1 MAFGILSA
9 MIFTPIIGAIIGYII
24 GTKNLKAAKF
34 FDLGVALLTLII
46 SVIALPRIDFSTH
59 AYQLVEN
66 MAWAPS
72 LGINYILGVDGI
84 SYPLVLLTT
93 FISPIA
99 MAASWHI
106 KDRTNIH
113 FVLLL
118 LIESAL
124 LGVFMSLDLFLFFVF
139 WEIVLVPMYFL
150 IGIWGNQDD
159 PARREYSAI
168 KFFIYT
174 HFAGLFVLLAIIA
187 LYFQI
192 EPRTFSMIE
201 ITRLA
206 PALPE
211 NVQTIIFG
219 ALLFGFAV
227 KLPVWPFHTWLPDA
241 HVDAP
246 TAGSIHLASLMLK
259 MGGYGLIRIGMFMVP
274 DGARAWIPVMII
286 LGGVSAFYAAFAAMS
301 QKDVKK
307 MIAYS
312 SVSHM
317 GLALLGIAAF
327 NVIGIQGA
335 IYEMVAHGIITGHLF
350 FIAGVIHHKVGTRII
365 EKITG
370 FGKKTPLLM
379 GSIAIAFLGSMGLPG
394 LAGFVAEFLIFLGV
408 FEAYSFVA
416 IIVVFSI
423 IFTAGYFLWTLQR
436 IGFREPVETV
446 PEKVADLDFWPEL
459 VPFLILIIAAIAF
472 GIYPSPLLN
481 MMEASVSNLVMVIGG

>member
-1 MAFGILSA
+1 MEFGLLSA
-9 MIFTPIIGAIIGYII
+9 MIFTPVIGGILGYIV
-24 GTKNLKAAKF
+24 GTKNIRAAKF
-34 FDLGVALLTLII
+34 FDLGVALLTFVI
-46 SVIALPRIDFSTH
+46 SIFALQKINFSTH

-66 MAWAPS
+66 IAWAPS

-106 KDRTNIH
+106 EDRTNIH
-113 FVLLL
+113 YVLLL
-118 LIESAL
+118 FIEAAL

-150 IGIWGNQDD
+150 IGIWGG
-159 PARREYSAI
+159 PRKEYSAI

-187 LYFQI
+187 LYFNI

-201 ITRLA
+201 IAKHA
-206 PALPE
+206 PSLP
-211 NVQTIIFG
+211 VGLQTIVFG

-241 HVDAP
+241 HVEAP
-246 TAGSIHLASLMLK
+246 TAGSIHLASLLLK
-259 MGGYGLIRIGMFMVP
+259 MGGYGIIRIGMMMVP
-274 DGARAWIPVMII
+274 AGARAWIPVMII

-301 QKDVKK
+301 QRDVKK
-307 MIAYS
+307 LIAYS

-327 NVIGIQGA
+327 NVIGIEGA
-335 IYEMVAHGIITGHLF
+335 IYEMVAHGIITGMLF
-350 FIAGVIHHKVGTRII
+350 FIAGVIHHHVGSRII
-365 EKITG
+365 EEITG

-379 GSIAIAFLGSMGLPG
+379 TSIAIAFLASMGLPG

-408 FEAYSFVA
+408 FQAYKFVA

-423 IFTAGYFLWTLQR
+423 IFTAGFFLWTLQR
-436 IGFREPVETV
+436 IGFREPVKTV
-446 PEKVADLDFWPEL
+446 PEHVEDLEFWPEL
-459 VPFLILIIAAIAF
+459 VPFVILILFMIIL
-472 GIYPSPLLN
+472 GIYPSPLLD
-481 MMEASVSNLVMVIGG
+481 MMEASVSNVVTILGG

>member
-1 MAFGILSA
+1 M
-9 MIFTPIIGAIIGYII
+9 
-24 GTKNLKAAKF
+24 
-34 FDLGVALLTLII
+34 
-46 SVIALPRIDFSTH
+46 
-59 AYQLVEN
+59 EN

-72 LGINYILGVDGI
+72 VGINYILGVDGI

-106 KDRTNIH
+106 KDRTNVH
-113 FVLLL
+113 YVLLL
-118 LIESAL
+118 LIEAAL
-124 LGVFMSLDLFLFFVF
+124 LGVFMALDLFLFFVF

-187 LYFQI
+187 LYFSTGAQ
-192 EPRTFSMIE
+192 TFSME
-201 ITRLA
+201 RMAEMAQT
-206 PALPE
+206 LPHSLQ
-211 NVQTIIFG
+211 VAIFG

-246 TAGSIHLASLMLK
+246 TAGSIHLASLLLK
-259 MGGYGLIRIGMFMVP
+259 MGGYGIIRIGLVMVP
-274 DGARAWIPVMII
+274 DGARAWVPVMLL
-286 LGGVSAFYAAFAAMS
+286 LGGVSAFYAAFCAMS

-307 MIAYS
+307 LIAYS

-327 NVIGIQGA
+327 NVIGIKGA
-335 IYEMVAHGIITGHLF
+335 IYEMVAHGIITGHMF
-350 FIAGVIHHKVGTRII
+350 FIAGSIHHKLGTRII

-370 FGKKTPLLM
+370 FGKKTPMLM
-379 GSIAIAFLGSMGLPG
+379 TSIAIAFLASMGLPG

-408 FEAYSFVA
+408 FKAYSFVA

-436 IGFREPVETV
+436 LGFREPVETV
-446 PEKVADLDFWPEL
+446 PEHVEDLEFWPEL
-459 VPFLILIIAAIAF
+459 VPYLLLIFLAILF
-472 GIYPSPLLN
+472 GIYPSPLLY
-481 MMEASVSNLVMVIGG
+481 MMDASVRHVVMILGG

>member
-1 MAFGILSA
+1 MTIGILSV
-9 MIFTPIIGAIIGYII
+9 MLFTPIIGAVIGYII
-24 GTKNLKAAKF
+24 GTRNIKTAKF
-34 FDLGVALLTLII
+34 FGMGVTILTFII
-46 SVIALPRIDFSTH
+46 SLIAIPRINFLSFE
-59 AYQLVEN
+59 YQLVETV
-66 MAWAPS
+66 AWAPS
-72 LGINYILGVDGI
+72 VGINYILGVDGI

-106 KDRTNIH
+106 HDRTNIH
-113 FVLLL
+113 FALLL
-118 LIESAL
+118 LIEAAL
-124 LGVFMSLDLFLFFVF
+124 LGVFMALDLFLFFVF

-150 IGIWGNQDD
+150 IGIWGG
-159 PARREYSAI
+159 PRREYSAI

-187 LYFQI
+187 LYFNV
-192 EPRTFSMIE
+192 ETRTFSMIE
-201 ITRLA
+201 IAKMA
-206 PALPE
+206 PNLPTGL
-211 NVQTIIFG
+211 QSIIFG

-241 HVDAP
+241 HVEAP
-246 TAGSIHLASLMLK
+246 TAGSIHLASLLLK
-259 MGGYGLIRIGMFMVP
+259 MGGYGIIRIGMIMVP
-274 DGARAWIPVMII
+274 EGARAWVPVMLI

-307 MIAYS
+307 LIAYS

-317 GLALLGIAAF
+317 GLALLGLAAF
-327 NVIGIQGA
+327 NIRGIQGA

-365 EKITG
+365 EDITG

-379 GSIAIAFLGSMGLPG
+379 ASIAVAFLASMGLPG
-394 LAGFVAEFLIFLGV
+394 MAGFVAEFLIFLGV
-408 FEAYSFVA
+408 FETYKFVA

-446 PEKVADLDFWPEL
+446 PEQVDDLEFWPEL
-459 VPFLILIIAAIAF
+459 VPFIILIIFTIIF
-472 GIYPSPLLN
+472 GILPSPLLE
-481 MMEASVSNLVMVIGG
+481 MMEASVANVVSILGG

>member
-24 GTKNLKAAKF
+24 GTKNIKAAKF
-34 FDLGVALLTLII
+34 FDLGIALLTFII
-46 SVIALPRIDFSTH
+46 SLIAVPRIDFSTH
-59 AYQLVEN
+59 TYQLMESLT
-66 MAWAPS
+66 WAPTM
-72 LGINYILGVDGI
+72 GITYILGVDGI

-118 LIESAL
+118 LIESAI
-124 LGVFMSLDLFLFFVF
+124 LGVFMALDLFLFFVF

-150 IGIWGNQDD
+150 IGIWGG
-159 PARREYSAI
+159 PRREYSAI

-187 LYFQI
+187 LYFNI

-201 ITRLA
+201 IAKLA
-206 PALPE
+206 PALPH
-211 NVQTIIFG
+211 NVQVIIFG

-241 HVDAP
+241 HVEAP

-259 MGGYGLIRIGMFMVP
+259 MGGYGLIRIGMMMIP
-274 DGARAWIPVMII
+274 EGARAWIPVMII
-286 LGGVSAFYAAFAAMS
+286 LGIVSAFYAAFAAMS

-317 GLALLGIAAF
+317 GLALLGLAAF
-327 NVIGIQGA
+327 NLRGIQGA
-335 IYEMVAHGIITGHLF
+335 IYEMVAHGIITGLLF
-350 FIAGVIHHKVGTRII
+350 FLAGSIHHHVGSRDI

-370 FGKKTPLLM
+370 FGKKTPYLM
-379 GSIAIAFLGSMGLPG
+379 AAIAIAFLGSMGLPG

-408 FEAYSFVA
+408 FEAYKFIA

-436 IGFREPVETV
+436 LGFREPVKTV
-446 PEKVADLDFWPEL
+446 PKKIKDLEFWPEL
-459 VPFLILIIAAIAF
+459 IPVAILIIFTIIF
-472 GIYPSPLLN
+472 GLYPSLLLD
-481 MMEASVSNLVMVIGG
+481 MMNASVANLVVILGG